1 MFLYIHSL
9 RKFCRL
15 LHHKEEEWHRHL
27 IYNVLI
33 QYNSLVMSPIMS
45 PPPGMILDEDEIVTP
60 NGISRTESSSDFDS
74 MLT

>member
-15 LHHKEEEWHRHL
+15 LRHKEEEWHRHL

-74 MLT
+74 ILN